1 MRASR
6 LLAVLSELRRGPS
19 TAARL
24 ADELEVSV
32 RTIYRDV
39 AALQEAGIPIWT
51 ETGPSGGIRLLDG
64 WKGTIDGLTAD
75 EAGALMLSGAP
86 AVAAELGL
94 GSVVAAAQA
103 KVMATL
109 PPELRARA
117 GRVQERFL
125 LDAPGWFDQGD
136 DPEHLGTVADAVW
149 SERRLDIRYGRRD
162 RVVQRRVDPL
172 GLVVKAGTWYLVAA
186 HRGRPRTYRLSRIA
200 DARATDVRATRPDG
214 FDLADWWRTSN
225 EEFDRS
231 LLRESICIR
240 IDAIGAR
247 VLVQAVGRASAEPA
261 LGAAD
266 EPDVDGWRELDL
278 RVESLEVAAAQL
290 IGLGAHVE
298 VVTPLE
304 LREEM
309 ARIGRSVAA
318 RHASHVVHWP
328 EGTSTRGDP

>member
-6 LLAVLSELRRGPS
+6 LLAVLVELRRGPS

-24 ADELEVSV
+24 AEELEVSV

-51 ETGPSGGIRLLDG
+51 ETGPLGGIRLLDG

-136 DPEHLGTVADAVW
+136 DPEHLGTVADALW
-149 SERRLDIRYGRRD
+149 SEHRLDIRYGRD
-162 RVVQRRVDPL
+162 GRVVQRRVDPL
-172 GLVVKAGTWYLVAA
+172 GLVMKAGTWYLVAA

-200 DARATDVRATRPDG
+200 AARTTEARATRPDG
-214 FDLADWWRTSN
+214 FRLADWWARSN
-225 EEFDRS
+225 DEFDRS
-231 LLRESICIR
+231 LLRDTIR
-240 IDAIGAR
+240 VRVDRVGAR
-247 VLVQAVGRASAEPA
+247 GLVHAVGRASAEPA
-261 LGAAD
+261 LASASDAD
-266 EPDVDGWRELDL
+266 DEGWRALDL
-278 RVESLEVAAAQL
+278 RVENLEVAAAQL
-290 IGLGAHVE
+290 IGLGGHVE
-298 VVTPLE
+298 VVEPPE
-304 LREEM
+304 LRDEM
-309 ARIGRSVAA
+309 ARIGRAVAA
-318 RHASHVVHWP
+318 RHS
-328 EGTSTRGDP
+328 